1 MQELFCIFIVILL
14 NLFSSRGFLG
24 NEFIGAGLTEV
35 RFPGIAFLISFSAES
50 PLSLFLLLLQAQE
63 FLPPFITLK
72 TATMSCQCRLLNL
85 STTGSPIRSYI
96 SD

>member
-1 MQELFCIFIVILL
+1 
-14 NLFSSRGFLG
+14 
-24 NEFIGAGLTEV
+24 
-35 RFPGIAFLISFSAES
+35 
-50 PLSLFLLLLQAQE
+50 LQAQE